1 MGQPETDDTQLSV
14 SHQTHQPLKRKRF
27 TRSQVAC
34 DWCHFNHARCD
45 QAFPCSRCL
54 DKGTPCEFT
63 RGRRK
68 RGRLPKV
75 GTPGTARI
83 EGINSPSHTVSSAS
97 EGQGASVTQS
107 VQTPEDPRPAPAHD
121 LGHQDPMHAH
131 DVAILSPG
139 MEDLSPGNIVW
150 PMQEGEKRP
159 SAVESLSP
167 TRSAASPCAG
177 TAALTGG
184 GSSAPLDY
192 MNFAGLADLDAFIL
206 AHPAAEP
213 PIATLEPHSSLKYP
227 VLQPLIP
234 FIRAEFTPELACGLL
249 ELYFTSAFPTHM
261 HPVCHSIPC
270 YVLRKASFLS
280 RTNYRPSSPALLAS
294 MLWVASSDDHALAS
308 PLTTHYCRKKTSR
321 LLGSLTLDLLR
332 SSAHTPFD
340 KNGHA
345 AAGGTAGSPAGPD
358 AFRDF
363 ALYSS
368 TVSGGVQGFGC
379 SVGSLDDVITCIHVA
394 SVLSLNDKNAFDL
407 RWWQAAFTLARELQ
421 LNREIE
427 SGPSIDS
434 QGACFPHS
442 PAASTPPL
450 DCVCHRSYGS
460 TVLITEEQRE
470 ERRRVWWLLYM
481 MDRHLALCHN
491 RPLMLLDSE
500 SKGLL
505 LPLDEEAWQA
515 GKVHSNS
522 PDFNGPQCVMS
533 GTGSLRRVFSDSTC
547 HDPSLFGFFL
557 PLMTILGQLLDI
569 NQARNHPMLGL
580 GVLGERT
587 WETQLHEVLGRLDQY
602 EASLYGF
609 IARCGDRRSPSL
621 ADDDTAHCLHVQTRS
636 WLAKTVK
643 AYASYYIDLLHILQ
657 NGKWDP
663 RSLAA
668 DSTLWASSL
677 NLASAVPHALK
688 AAESV
693 RQVLHFDPNLSFM
706 PAFFSAQLLQGGF
719 YFLVLLE
726 QLQDQAGEPFL
737 SACEAMLRAAESW
750 TVTLNNGYLKGF
762 CLVMR
767 STVAQARG
775 RPITQYEVRQRRSA
789 IAALHGWSGLTG

>member
-1 MGQPETDDTQLSV
+1 MSQPETDDTQHPV
-14 SHQTHQPLKRKRF
+14 PRHTLKRKRF

-45 QAFPCSRCL
+45 RTFPCSRCL

-68 RGRLPKV
+68 RGRLPKS
-75 GTPGTARI
+75 GTPKTAKS
-83 EGINSPSHTVSSAS
+83 EGINSPPDTVSSAS
-97 EGQGASVTQS
+97 EVQEAASVAQS
-107 VQTPEDPRPAPAHD
+107 VQTPEDPPAVAAHYPH
-121 LGHQDPMHAH
+121 HQEPMYAH
-131 DVAILSPG
+131 DVAIGSPG
-139 MEDLSPGNIVW
+139 IEDLSPGNISW
-150 PMQEGEKRP
+150 LMQEAETKP
-159 SAVESLSP
+159 STVESLSSS
-167 TRSAASPCAG
+167 RSAPSGADAA
-177 TAALTGG
+177 TALTGG
-184 GSSAPLDY
+184 GSSAPLDF
-192 MNFAGLADLDAFIL
+192 MSFAGLADLDAFIL
-206 AHPAAEP
+206 ANLAAES
-213 PIATLEPHSSLKYP
+213 PIATLEPSASLRYP

-234 FIRAEFTPELACGLL
+234 FIRAELSPELACSLL
-249 ELYFTSAFPTHM
+249 ELYFTSAFSTHM
-261 HPVCHSIPC
+261 HPVCHRIPC
-270 YVLRKASFLS
+270 YVLRKASFLCK
-280 RTNYRPSSPALLAS
+280 TNYRPSSPALLAS

-308 PLTTHYCRKKTSR
+308 PLTSHYCRKKTSR
-321 LLGSLTLDLLR
+321 LLGSLTLGLLG
-332 SSAHTPFD
+332 SSAHTPLD
-340 KNGHA
+340 KSGHA
-345 AAGGTAGSPAGPD
+345 AAGETVCSLAGPD

-363 ALYSS
+363 ALYPS
-368 TVSGGVQGFGC
+368 TASGGTQGFEC
-379 SVGSLDDVITCIHVA
+379 SVGSLDDVITYIHSA
-394 SVLSLNDKNAFDL
+394 SVLSLNDQNTFDL

-421 LNREIE
+421 LNREVESMPSIE
-427 SGPSIDS
+427 S
-434 QGACFPHS
+434 QGVCFPQD
-442 PAASTPPL
+442 PAASTAKPM
-450 DCVCHRSYGS
+450 DCMCHRSYGS

-481 MDRHLALCHN
+481 MDRHLALCRN

-505 LPLDEEAWQA
+505 LPLEEEAWQA
-515 GKVHSNS
+515 GDIHSNS
-522 PDFNGPQCVMS
+522 PDVSGPQCVML
-533 GTGSLRRVFSDSTC
+533 GTGSLRRAFSDSTC

-569 NQARNHPMLGL
+569 DQARNHPMLGL
-580 GVLGERT
+580 DVLGDRI

-602 EASLYGF
+602 EASLYNF
-609 IARCGDRRSPSL
+609 AARVGDCRAPSL
-621 ADDDTAHCLHVQTRS
+621 ADDDTAHCLHVQTRF

-657 NGKWDP
+657 EGKWDP

-668 DSTLWASSL
+668 DHTLWALSL
-677 NLASAVPHALK
+677 NLASAVPHALR

-706 PAFFSAQLLQGGF
+706 PTFFSAHLLQGGF
-719 YFLVLLE
+719 YFLLLLE

-737 SACEAMLRAAESW
+737 SACEVMLRAAESC

-789 IAALHGWSGLTG
+789 IAALHG

>member
-1 MGQPETDDTQLSV
+1 MGQPESDDIQRPV
-14 SHQTHQPLKRKRF
+14 SHQTRKRKRF

-34 DWCHFNHARCD
+34 DWCHSNHAKCD
-45 QAFPCSRCL
+45 RTFPCSRCL
-54 DKGTPCEFT
+54 DKKTPCEFT

-68 RGRLPKV
+68 RGRLPKFD
-75 GTPGTARI
+75 TPETARI
-83 EGINSPSHTVSSAS
+83 EKINSLSHTVSSTS
-97 EGQGASVTQS
+97 EVHGAAPVAQG
-107 VQTPEDPRPAPAHD
+107 VQTPQASPPAHCPH
-121 LGHQDPMHAH
+121 HQDPGYAH
-131 DVAILSPG
+131 DVVILSPG
-139 MEDLSPGNIVW
+139 IEDLSPANISW
-150 PMQEGEKRP
+150 PMQKAETKQ
-159 SAVESLSP
+159 SAVESLSSM
-167 TRSAASPCAG
+167 RSAPSCADAA
-177 TAALTGG
+177 TALTGG
-184 GSSAPLDY
+184 GSSAPLDF
-192 MNFAGLADLDAFIL
+192 MSFAGFADLDASIL
-206 AHPAAEP
+206 ANIAAEP
-213 PIATLEPHSSLKYP
+213 PIATFEPSPSSRYP

-234 FIRAEFTPELACGLL
+234 FIGADLSPDLACGLL
-249 ELYFTSAFPTHM
+249 ELYFTSAFSTYM
-261 HPVCHSIPC
+261 HPICHTIPC
-270 YVLRKASFLS
+270 YVLRKASFLCKM
-280 RTNYRPSSPALLAS
+280 NYRPSSPALLAS

-308 PLTTHYCRKKTSR
+308 PFTTHYCRKKTSR
-321 LLGSLTLDLLR
+321 LLGSLTLELLR

-340 KNGHA
+340 KSGHA
-345 AAGGTAGSPAGPD
+345 AAGETVGSPAGPD

-363 ALYSS
+363 ALYPS
-368 TVSGGVQGFGC
+368 TAGGHTQGFDC
-379 SVGSLDDVITCIHVA
+379 PVGSLDDVITCIHIA
-394 SVLSLNDKNAFDL
+394 SVLSLNDQTTFDL
-407 RWWQAAFTLARELQ
+407 RWWQAAFTLAQELQ

-427 SGPSIDS
+427 SVPSIDS
-434 QGACFPHS
+434 QGVCFPHGS
-442 PAASTPPL
+442 AASTSKPL

-460 TVLITEEQRE
+460 IVLITEEQRE

-491 RPLMLLDSE
+491 RPLMLLDSD
-500 SKGLL
+500 SKDLL

-515 GKVHSNS
+515 GEIHSNS
-522 PDFNGPQCVMS
+522 PDSNGPQCVVS
-533 GTGSLRRVFSDSTC
+533 GTGSQRRAFSDVTC

-580 GVLGERT
+580 DVLGERT

-609 IARCGDRRSPSL
+609 AARVGDRRAPTL
-621 ADDDTAHCLHVQTRS
+621 ADDDAAHCLHVQTRF

-668 DSTLWASSL
+668 DHALWASSL
-677 NLASAVPHALK
+677 DLASAVPHALRV
-688 AAESV
+688 AESV
-693 RQVLHFDPNLSFM
+693 RQALHFDPNLSFM
-706 PAFFSAQLLQGGF
+706 PTFFSAQLLQGGF

-726 QLQDQAGEPFL
+726 QMQDQAGEPFL
-737 SACEAMLRAAESW
+737 GACEVMIRAAESC

-775 RPITQYEVRQRRSA
+775 RPITQYEVRQRRRA
-789 IAALHGWSGLTG
+789 IAALHGWTGALTV

>member
-1 MGQPETDDTQLSV
+1 MGQPGTDETQHPV
-14 SHQTHQPLKRKRF
+14 SQHTPKKRQRF

-34 DWCHFNHARCD
+34 DWCHFNHAKCD
-45 QAFPCSRCL
+45 QTFPCSRCL

-68 RGRLPKV
+68 RGRLPKL

-83 EGINSPSHTVSSAS
+83 EGIDSPSHTVSSAS
-97 EGQGASVTQS
+97 DMQGAGSVVQS
-107 VQTPEDPRPAPAHD
+107 VQTPEDPSPPAPAHN
-121 LGHQDPMHAH
+121 LCHPDPRHAH
-131 DVAILSPG
+131 DVVILSPG
-139 MEDLSPGNIVW
+139 YEELSPGTILW
-150 PMQEGEKRP
+150 PMQEAETK
-159 SAVESLSP
+159 SSVVESLSS
-167 TRSAASPCAG
+167 TRSAPSPCAG
-177 TAALTGG
+177 AALTAS
-184 GSSAPLDY
+184 GSSASVDS
-192 MNFAGLADLDAFIL
+192 MDFAGLADLDAFIL
-206 AHPAAEP
+206 ADLAAEP
-213 PIATLEPHSSLKYP
+213 PTAPLEPLPSLRYP

-234 FIRAEFTPELACGLL
+234 FIRAHLSPELACGLL
-249 ELYFTSAFPTHM
+249 ELYFTSAFSTHM

-280 RTNYRPSSPALLAS
+280 KTNYRPSSPALLAS

-321 LLGSLTLDLLR
+321 ILESLTLELLR
-332 SSAHTPFD
+332 SSAHTPFN
-340 KNGHA
+340 KSGLA
-345 AAGGTAGSPAGPD
+345 AAAETVGSPAGPD
-358 AFRDF
+358 AFCDF
-363 ALYSS
+363 ALYPS
-368 TVSGGVQGFGC
+368 TVSGGTQGFEC
-379 SVGSLDDVITCIHVA
+379 PVGSLDDVITYIHVA
-394 SVLSLNDKNAFDL
+394 SVLSLNDRNMLGL

-421 LNREIE
+421 LNREME
-427 SGPSIDS
+427 SVPSSDS
-434 QGACFPHS
+434 QGVCFPHG
-442 PAASTPPL
+442 PAPSTPKPL

-505 LPLDEEAWQA
+505 LPLDEDAWQA
-515 GKVHSNS
+515 GEIHSNS

-533 GTGSLRRVFSDSTC
+533 GAGSLRPAFSDFTC

-557 PLMTILGQLLDI
+557 PLMTVLGQLLDI
-569 NQARNHPMLGL
+569 HQAWNHPMLGL
-580 GVLGERT
+580 DVLGERT
-587 WETQLHEVLGRLDQY
+587 WDTQLFEVLGQLDQY
-602 EASLYGF
+602 EASLHGF
-609 IARCGDRRSPSL
+609 AARIGDRRAPTL
-621 ADDDTAHCLHVQTRS
+621 ADDDIAHCLHAQTQF
-636 WLAKTVK
+636 WLAKTAK

-668 DSTLWASSL
+668 DHTLWASTL

-688 AAESV
+688 AAESLG
-693 RQVLHFDPNLSFM
+693 QILHYDPNLSFM
-706 PAFFSAQLLQGGF
+706 PTFFSAQLLQGGF
-719 YFLVLLE
+719 YFLFLLE

-737 SACEAMLRAAESW
+737 SACEVMLRAAESC

-767 STVAQARG
+767 STIAQARG
-775 RPITQYEVRQRRSA
+775 RPITQHEVRQRRSA
-789 IAALHGWSGLTG
+789 IAALHGWSGG